1 MEKNL
6 EKLTVKELKEL
17 AESKGIEV
25 TASKKAEIIEEI
37 NNAEDTVSEE
47 VVQAVAEAI
56 DEEAKE
62 QNKTADEV
70 IQEIKEESKTAEESE
85 EQEET
90 AEEQEEDCEWSVGV
104 EEDGNVHVRPV
115 KKEIEVPEGF
125 TKKTNLNKKEYG
137 YHNGR
142 KYLKLKNGY
151 GMWADNGTAFVI
163 NELK

>member
-6 EKLTVKELKEL
+6 EELTVKELKKL
-17 AESKGIEV
+17 AENKGIEI

-37 NNAEDTVSEE
+37 NNAEDAVSEE

-90 AEEQEEDCEWSVGV
+90 PEEDTVS
-104 EEDGNVHVRPV
+104 EEV
-115 KKEIEVPEGF
+115 KEIEVPEGF

>member
-6 EKLTVKELKEL
+6 EKLTVKELKKL

-25 TASKKAEIIEEI
+25 TTSKKAEIIEEI
-37 NNAEDTVSEE
+37 NNAEDTVLEE

-62 QNKTADEV
+62 QSKTADEV
-70 IQEIKEESKTAEESE
+70 IQEIKKESE

-90 AEEQEEDCEWSVGV
+90 
-104 EEDGNVHVRPV
+104 
-115 KKEIEVPEGF
+115 KEIEVPEGF

-142 KYLKLKNGY
+142 KFLKLKNGY
-151 GMWADNGTAFVI
+151 GMWADTGQGFNI
-163 NELK
+163 NDLD

>member
-6 EKLTVKELKEL
+6 EELTVKELKEL
-17 AESKGIEV
+17 AESKGIEI

-37 NNAEDTVSEE
+37 SNAEDTVSEE
-47 VVQAVAEAI
+47 VVQAVAGAI

-90 AEEQEEDCEWSVGV
+90 PEEDT
-104 EEDGNVHVRPV
+104 EEEV
-115 KKEIEVPEGF
+115 KEIEVPEGF

-151 GMWADNGTAFVI
+151 GMWADTGTAFVI
-163 NELK
+163 SELK

>member
-6 EKLTVKELKEL
+6 EKLTVKELRKL

-25 TASKKAEIIEEI
+25 TTSKKAEIIEEI

-62 QNKTADEV
+62 QRKTADEV
-70 IQEIKEESKTAEESE
+70 IQEIKEEIE

-90 AEEQEEDCEWSVGV
+90 KG
-104 EEDGNVHVRPV
+104 
-115 KKEIEVPEGF
+115 IEVPEGF

-137 YHNGR
+137 YYNGR

-151 GMWADNGTAFVI
+151 GMWADTGQGFNI
-163 NELK
+163 NDLD

>member
-6 EKLTVKELKEL
+6 EELTVKELKEL
-17 AESKGIEV
+17 AESKGIEI

-37 NNAEDTVSEE
+37 SNAEDTVSEE

-70 IQEIKEESKTAEESE
+70 IQEIKEESKTAEE
-85 EQEET
+85 
-90 AEEQEEDCEWSVGV
+90 V
-104 EEDGNVHVRPV
+104 
-115 KKEIEVPEGF
+115 KEIEVPEGF

>member
-6 EKLTVKELKEL
+6 EKLTVKELREL

-25 TASKKAEIIEEI
+25 TTSKKSEIIEEI

-62 QNKTADEV
+62 QRKTADEV
-70 IQEIKEESKTAEESE
+70 IQKIKEEIE

-90 AEEQEEDCEWSVGV
+90 KG
-104 EEDGNVHVRPV
+104 
-115 KKEIEVPEGF
+115 IEVPEGF

-137 YHNGR
+137 YYNGR

-151 GMWADNGTAFVI
+151 GMWADTGQGFNI
-163 NELK
+163 NDLD

>member
-90 AEEQEEDCEWSVGV
+90 PEEDTVS
-104 EEDGNVHVRPV
+104 EEV
-115 KKEIEVPEGF
+115 KEIEVPEGF

>member
-37 NNAEDTVSEE
+37 SNAEDTVSEE
-47 VVQAVAEAI
+47 V
-56 DEEAKE
+56 
-62 QNKTADEV
+62 
-70 IQEIKEESKTAEESE
+70 
-85 EQEET
+85 
-90 AEEQEEDCEWSVGV
+90 
-104 EEDGNVHVRPV
+104 
-115 KKEIEVPEGF
+115 KEIEVPEGF

-151 GMWADNGTAFVI
+151 GMWADTGTAFVI
-163 NELK
+163 SELD

>member
-6 EKLTVKELKEL
+6 DKLTVKESKKL

-25 TASKKAEIIEEI
+25 TTSKKAEIIEEI
-37 NNAEDTVSEE
+37 NNAEDTVLEE

-62 QNKTADEV
+62 QSKTADEV
-70 IQEIKEESKTAEESE
+70 IQEIKKESE

-90 AEEQEEDCEWSVGV
+90 KG
-104 EEDGNVHVRPV
+104 
-115 KKEIEVPEGF
+115 IEVPEGF

-142 KYLKLKNGY
+142 KFLKLKNGY
-151 GMWADNGTAFVI
+151 GMWADTGQGFNI
-163 NELK
+163 NNLD

>member
-17 AESKGIEV
+17 AESKEIEV

-37 NNAEDTVSEE
+37 NNAEDTVSEKDTKKE
-47 VVQAVAEAI
+47 V
-56 DEEAKE
+56 
-62 QNKTADEV
+62 
-70 IQEIKEESKTAEESE
+70 
-85 EQEET
+85 
-90 AEEQEEDCEWSVGV
+90 
-104 EEDGNVHVRPV
+104 
-115 KKEIEVPEGF
+115 KEIEVPEGF

-163 NELK
+163 SELK

>member
-6 EKLTVKELKEL
+6 EKLTVKELKKL

-25 TASKKAEIIEEI
+25 TTSKKAEIIEEI
-37 NNAEDTVSEE
+37 NNAEDTVLEE

-62 QNKTADEV
+62 QSKTADEV
-70 IQEIKEESKTAEESE
+70 IQEIKKESE
-85 EQEET
+85 EQEE
-90 AEEQEEDCEWSVGV
+90 SKG
-104 EEDGNVHVRPV
+104 
-115 KKEIEVPEGF
+115 IEVPEGF

-142 KYLKLKNGY
+142 KFLKLKNGY
-151 GMWADNGTAFVI
+151 GMWADTGQGFNI
-163 NELK
+163 NDLD

>member
-6 EKLTVKELKEL
+6 EELTVKELKEL
-17 AESKGIEV
+17 AESKGIEI

-37 NNAEDTVSEE
+37 SNAEDTVSEE

-90 AEEQEEDCEWSVGV
+90 PEEDT
-104 EEDGNVHVRPV
+104 EEEV
-115 KKEIEVPEGF
+115 KEIEVPEGF

-151 GMWADNGTAFVI
+151 GMWADTGTAFVI
-163 NELK
+163 SELK